1 METNDDNKAAPSV
14 DVPRLVRLWEI
25 DDADLTDE
33 QLETIIN
40 ERYAPS
46 VIPKCRICGGDMTI
60 GASGGGQPTRWYCSV
75 AQDSK
80 PMDWKHFGDS
90 LWEDRRQGGD
100 SRVMELLRR
109 FKANGA
115 KGGRP
120 RKTPKAEPPSEPANE
135 TSSATGGVN
144 PSKT

>member
-1 METNDDNKAAPSV
+1 METDTENTAAPSV

-109 FKANGA
+109 FKANVQ
-115 KGGRP
+115 
-120 RKTPKAEPPSEPANE
+120 AEAPSLSELDCISLFSDVGE
-135 TSSATGGVN
+135 KSSNMTCAV
-144 PSKT
+144 